1 MDTFS
6 ETLTS
11 YFLRKGWI
19 EISQV
24 SWCKYMVKHRAMD
37 VISLLWL
44 VPVGC
49 LVAPWYISL
58 TFVLSYRFLRSR
70 TGGYH
75 AKTPHGCLFASTATQ
90 LAGGFLILH
99 VRGTLLLFCILVV
112 SSILIV
118 VLSPAN
124 NAELHLSA
132 EEIKALLPRIK
143 LRLLFLWLLVFIL
156 GFFIPEMAT
165 SIILG
170 VATTALLLL
179 LSKIGIG
186 VN

>member
-1 MDTFS
+1 MDIFS

-11 YFLRKGWI
+11 YFFRKDWI
-19 EISQV
+19 SFDQI
-24 SWCKYMVKHRAMD
+24 SWCKYMIKHRAMD
-37 VISLLWL
+37 IISLLWL

-49 LVAPWYISL
+49 LVAPWYVS
-58 TFVLSYRFLRSR
+58 TAFVLSYRFLRSR

-75 AKTPHGCLFASTATQ
+75 ANTPHGCLFASTVTQ

-99 VRGTLLLFCILVV
+99 VRETPFLFCVLVG

-118 VLSPAN
+118 ILSPAN
-124 NAELHLSA
+124 NAELHLTA

-156 GFFIPEMAT
+156 GFLRPEMAT

-170 VATTALLLL
+170 VVTTALLLL
-179 LSKIGIG
+179 LSRIGIG
-186 VN
+186 VS

>member
-49 LVAPWYISL
+49 LVVPWYISL

-99 VRGTLLLFCILVV
+99 VQGTLLLFCILVV

-124 NAELHLSA
+124 NAEMHLTA

-143 LRLLFLWLLVFIL
+143 LRLLFLWLLAFVL
-156 GFFIPEMAT
+156 AFFIPEMAT

-170 VATTALLLL
+170 GATTALLLL